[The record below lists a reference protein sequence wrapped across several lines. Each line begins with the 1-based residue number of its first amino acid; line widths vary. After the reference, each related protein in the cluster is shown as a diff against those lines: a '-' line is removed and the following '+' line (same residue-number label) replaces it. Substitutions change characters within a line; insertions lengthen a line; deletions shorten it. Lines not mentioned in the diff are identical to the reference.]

1 MNLHNLDWTMLLLGY
16 PVLLLSLSFHECA
29 HAWTADRYGDPTAR
43 LLGRVSMNPVVHM
56 DIWGTV
62 VFPIV
67 AILTHLPLFGWAKP
81 VPVNPLHL
89 RNASRDNM
97 LVSLAGPLSN
107 IVLGGVFFLV
117 LLAGSVTGVLYTL
130 PLNIV
135 RPVVAI
141 LQIGLFLNILLA
153 FFNLI
158 PVPPLDGSHIL
169 EFFLPYNMRA
179 RYDMIK
185 PYGFLILIVLLLGGG
200 LDIML
205 APVRWIVTFLLGLV

>member
-117 LLAGSVTGVLYTL
+117 LLASSVTGVLYAL

>member
-117 LLAGSVTGVLYTL
+117 LLASSVTGVLYAL

-185 PYGFLILIVLLLGGG
+185 PYGFLILIVQLLGGG